1 MNSMAKVEICV
12 IKERCK
18 GCGIC
23 VEICQAKVLE
33 LSEECNSQ
41 GYRTPLVI
49 NSDECLSCGM
59 CEMFCSDFAIWVITD
74 AEELGT

>member
-1 MNSMAKVEICV
+1 MAKVEICV

-33 LSEECNSQ
+33 FSEECNSQ

-49 NSDECLSCGM
+49 NLDECLSCRM
-59 CEMFCSDFAIWVITD
+59 CEMLCSDFAIWVITD